1 MITKLLALLGTT
13 KGAAAAA
20 VIAAAGLTTGVV
32 ATNQDAQ
39 TALTNVVETVTNTAK
54 SSNQPAVV
62 ASRNDADKKLR
73 DAFQVDQQKIE
84 KLRGTQ
90 VDPADRSKLGDT
102 LKTAADALRARLTKA
117 LDDVSVLTLGR
128 NGLDPSASPGKPSAS
143 PDVKVPFTTETQ
155 AKVDDVVKTAIT
167 DMDKIA
173 ADADKAVGAFAPF
186 TPGKP
191 ADGVVRKVLASVGQQ
206 VERGQRLAEFEPQS

>member
-1 MITKLLALLGTT
+1 MIAKLLALLSTT

-39 TALTNVVETVTNTAK
+39 TAVTNVVETVTNTAR

-102 LKTAADALRARLTKA
+102 LKTADDSLRARLTKA

-128 NGLDPSASPGKPSAS
+128 NGLDPNASPGKPTGS
-143 PDVKVPFTTETQ
+143 PDVKASFTTEAQ
-155 AKVDDVVKTAIT
+155 AKIDDIVKTAIT

-173 ADADKAVGAFAPF
+173 ADAEKAVGAFPPF

-191 ADGVVRKVLASVGQQ
+191 ADLPGGKPADTQSG
-206 VERGQRLAEFEPQS
+206 APQTLPTPPTGRP

>member
-1 MITKLLALLGTT
+1 MITKLLALLSTT

-39 TALTNVVETVTNTAK
+39 TAVTSVVETVTNSAK

-102 LKTAADALRARLTKA
+102 LKTADDALRARLTKA
-117 LDDVSVLTLGR
+117 LNDVSALTLGR

-143 PDVKVPFTTETQ
+143 PDVKASFTTEAQ
-155 AKVDDVVKTAIT
+155 AKIDDIVKTAIT

-173 ADADKAVGAFAPF
+173 ADAEKAVGAFPTF

-191 ADGVVRKVLASVGQQ
+191 ADLPGGKPADTQSG
-206 VERGQRLAEFEPQS
+206 APQTLPTPPTGRP

>member
-1 MITKLLALLGTT
+1 MISKLLSLVGTA
-13 KGAAAAA
+13 KGAAAAT

-39 TALTNVVETVTNTAK
+39 TAVTNVVETITNSAK

-84 KLRGTQ
+84 KLHGTR
-90 VDPADRSKLGDT
+90 VDPADRSKLNDT
-102 LKTAADALRARLTKA
+102 LKTADDALRARLTKA

-143 PDVKVPFTTETQ
+143 PDVKITFTTETQ
-155 AKVDDVVKTAIT
+155 AKVDDAVNTAIT

-173 ADADKAVGAFAPF
+173 ADADKAVAAFSTV

-191 ADGVVRKVLASVGQQ
+191 ADVPAGKPADLPGGAAQTPPTGR
-206 VERGQRLAEFEPQS
+206 P

>member
-1 MITKLLALLGTT
+1 MITKLLALLAHT

-32 ATNQDAQ
+32 ATNEDAR
-39 TALTNVVETVTNTAK
+39 TAVTNVVETVTNTAK

-62 ASRNDADKKLR
+62 ASRNDADSKLR
-73 DAFQVDQQKIE
+73 DAFKVDQQKIE
-84 KLRGTQ
+84 KLRGTH

-102 LKTAADALRARLTKA
+102 LKTADDALRARLTKA

-143 PDVKVPFTTETQ
+143 PDVKIPFTAEAQ

-173 ADADKAVGAFAPF
+173 GDAETAVAAFATV

-191 ADGVVRKVLASVGQQ
+191 ADVPGGKPADLPGGA
-206 VERGQRLAEFEPQS
+206 PQTQPTPPTGRP

>member
-1 MITKLLALLGTT
+1 MISKLLSLLGTA
-13 KGAAAAA
+13 KGAAAAT

-39 TALTNVVETVTNTAK
+39 SAVTNVVETVTNSAK
-54 SSNQPAVV
+54 STNQPAVV

-73 DAFQVDQQKIE
+73 DAFQVDQQKLE
-84 KLRGTQ
+84 KLRSTQ
-90 VDPADRSKLGDT
+90 VAPADRSKLGDT
-102 LKTAADALRARLTKA
+102 LKTADDALRARLTKA

-143 PDVKVPFTTETQ
+143 PDVKVAFTTEKQT
-155 AKVDDVVKTAIT
+155 KVDDIVKNAIA

-173 ADADKAVGAFAPF
+173 ADAEKAVAAFPTF

-191 ADGVVRKVLASVGQQ
+191 ADLPGGKPADLPGGA
-206 VERGQRLAEFEPQS
+206 PQTQPTPPTGRP

>member
-1 MITKLLALLGTT
+1 MITKLLALLSTT

-20 VIAAAGLTTGVV
+20 VIAAAGLTTGIV
-32 ATNQDAQ
+32 ATNEDAQ
-39 TALTNVVETVTNTAK
+39 TAVTNVVQTVTNTAK

-84 KLRGTQ
+84 KLRSTQ
-90 VDPADRSKLGDT
+90 VNPADRSKLGDT
-102 LKTAADALRARLTKA
+102 LKTADDALRARLTKA

-143 PDVKVPFTTETQ
+143 PDVKVPFTTEKQ
-155 AKVDDVVKTAIT
+155 AKVDDIVKTAIA

-173 ADADKAVGAFAPF
+173 ADAEKAVAAFAPF

-191 ADGVVRKVLASVGQQ
+191 ADVTGGKPADLPGGA
-206 VERGQRLAEFEPQS
+206 PQTQPTPPAGRP